1 MIGSLYIVATP
12 IGNLNDISARAITT
26 LRNMDFIAAEDT
38 RYSSRLLKHFLI
50 TTPMQAYHEHN
61 IQQMTAQII
70 EQLQQGKRIALISD
84 AGTPLINDPGYKLVS
99 AAHDNHIDVIPVPGA
114 CAAIVALSAS
124 GLVTDQFIYQGY
136 LPAKQ
141 ETRKKMLIKCQYE
154 TKTMIFYETPHRI
167 KASIEDMCEILGEW
181 RFACIARE
189 LTKQYEQIV
198 RANLA
203 TLLKQIGDET
213 IKIKGEFVV
222 IVEGNTDD
230 VETDDE
236 ELLRIHQILSKKLSL
251 KDAAALTAKIT
262 DSKKNEVYKLALENQ
277 NLEQQENN
285 KQ

>member
-12 IGNLNDISARAITT
+12 IGNLNDISERAITT
-26 LRNMDFIAAEDT
+26 LKNMDFIAAEDT
-38 RYSSRLLKHFLI
+38 RHSSRLLKHFLI

-61 IQQMTAQII
+61 VQRMTVQMI

-141 ETRKKMLIKCQYE
+141 EPRKKMLSKCQYE
-154 TKTMIFYETPHRI
+154 TKTMIFYETPYRI
-167 KASIEDMCEILGEW
+167 EASIEDMCEILGES
-181 RFACIARE
+181 RLACIARE
-189 LTKQYEQIV
+189 LTKKYEQIA
-198 RANLA
+198 RANLV
-203 TLLKQIGDET
+203 TLLKQLGDKT

-230 VETDDE
+230 LATDDA
-236 ELLRIHQILSKKLSL
+236 ELLRIHRILSKKLSP
-251 KDAAALTAKIT
+251 KDAVALTAKIT
-262 DSKKNEVYKLALENQ
+262 DSKKNKVYKLALENQ
-277 NLEQQENN
+277 NLEQ
-285 KQ
+285 